1 MKYTNI
7 KNIVWVQLNE
17 VEVYQLVRYR
27 HIDLTEFNSISV
39 LFNRMERID
48 NIYAYVYVDN
58 VNIIIYW
65 ANSQDVES
73 LQRRIKTD
81 DNNID
86 GPVGFQHL
94 NNVDILTLI
103 QKGLL
108 IENEVYYLSDFD
120 SSYESFDWFT
130 YTLDTESV
138 RYYFDSKQLQ
148 EVLDEFYNL

>member
-1 MKYTNI
+1 MKYTTI

-17 VEVYQLVRYR
+17 IEIFQLVRYR
-27 HIDLTEFNSISV
+27 HIDLTEFNSISI
-39 LFNRMERID
+39 LFSRMEKIAS
-48 NIYAYVYVDN
+48 IYTYVYIDN
-58 VNIIIYW
+58 VNVIIYW

-86 GPVGFQHL
+86 SPVGFQHL

-138 RYYFDSKQLQ
+138 RYYFDSEQLE
-148 EVLDEFYNL
+148 EVLDEFYS

>member
-1 MKYTNI
+1 MKYTTI
-7 KNIVWVQLNE
+7 KNIVWVKLEPAE
-17 VEVYQLVRYR
+17 VFQLVRYR
-27 HIDLTEFNSISV
+27 HIESTNFNSVPILLS
-39 LFNRMERID
+39 RMEEINGSYTHVYSD
-48 NIYAYVYVDN
+48 NA
-58 VNIIIYW
+58 NIIIYW

-73 LQRRIKTD
+73 LQQRIKTD
-81 DNNID
+81 DNID
-86 GPVGFQHL
+86 ISPVGFYHL

-138 RYYFDSKQLQ
+138 RYYFDSEQLE
-148 EVLDEFYNL
+148 EVLEKFY

>member
-1 MKYTNI
+1 MEKIASIYT
-7 KNIVWVQLNE
+7 
-17 VEVYQLVRYR
+17 
-27 HIDLTEFNSISV
+27 
-39 LFNRMERID
+39 
-48 NIYAYVYVDN
+48 YVYIDN
-58 VNIIIYW
+58 VNVIIYW

-86 GPVGFQHL
+86 SPVGFQHL

-138 RYYFDSKQLQ
+138 RYYFDSEQLE
-148 EVLDEFYNL
+148 EVLDEFYS

>member
-1 MKYTNI
+1 M
-7 KNIVWVQLNE
+7 NIVWVELEPIE
-17 VEVYQLVRYR
+17 VFQLVRYR
-27 HIDLTEFNSISV
+27 HIESTNFNSVPILLS
-39 LFNRMERID
+39 RMEEINGSYTHVYSD
-48 NIYAYVYVDN
+48 NA
-58 VNIIIYW
+58 NIIIYW

-86 GPVGFQHL
+86 SPVGFQHL

-108 IENEVYYLSDFD
+108 VENEVYYLSDFD
-120 SSYESFDWFT
+120 ASYEAFDCFT

-138 RYYFDSKQLQ
+138 RYYFDSEQLE
-148 EVLDEFYNL
+148 EVLEEFY